1 MKTNFCAVLLL
12 LVCTLRSEFA
22 TSQILTKDV
31 AVEGKTQLSIPS
43 GTTASIDITLTTQ
56 KVPAMEP
63 KDPETIL
70 QSVGGLFGR
79 DDELS
84 PVISEI
90 RLRWGKL
97 PPKILAKSAYADLY
111 APDSIKVTIK
121 GEHLLLVEI
130 NGGDGAHG
138 YVAEIEVAPYGAIS
152 RRVRNRKS
160 GYEESTQYRYSAR
173 LMQRSIDAV
182 VNGIR

>member
-1 MKTNFCAVLLL
+1 MKMRFQEAILLACAFCCDFVNGQTLLKHI
-12 LVCTLRSEFA
+12 A
-22 TSQILTKDV
+22 T
-31 AVEGKTQLSIPS
+31 EGKTQFSIPS
-43 GTTASIDITLTTQ
+43 GATVSIDITLTTL

-63 KDPETIL
+63 TDPETIL
-70 QSVGGLFGR
+70 QSVGRLFGR

-84 PVISEI
+84 PVILEI

-111 APDSIKVTIK
+111 APDTAKITIK

-130 NGGDGAHG
+130 KGGDGAHG
-138 YVAEIEVAPYGAIS
+138 YVAEIEVAPYGAVS

-160 GYEESTQYRYSAR
+160 GYEELTQYKYSAR
-173 LMQRSIDAV
+173 LMQSSIDAV
-182 VNGIR
+182 NNGIR